1 MNSETLLEKLHYTK
15 AYRQTRLD
23 VANWVLKNPE
33 VFPELLS
40 HCYSNKEPI
49 CYKAAWILE
58 FVCIEKLSLLYPYL
72 NVYFEHLPKEHRD
85 QSLRPLSKIC
95 KMLTH
100 VYYTNKDIHLKNS
113 LTKNHKDIIV
123 SCSFDWLIT
132 DQKVACQVYAME
144 SLYYIGT
151 EIDWVHTELKTII
164 EANILQSS
172 PAYKVR
178 GKRVLKQIQKFKDNK
193 INV

>member
-1 MNSETLLEKLHYTK
+1 
-15 AYRQTRLD
+15 
-23 VANWVLKNPE
+23 
-33 VFPELLS
+33 
-40 HCYSNKEPI
+40 
-49 CYKAAWILE
+49 
-58 FVCIEKLSLLYPYL
+58 
-72 NVYFEHLPKEHRD
+72 
-85 QSLRPLSKIC
+85 
-95 KMLTH
+95 
-100 VYYTNKDIHLKNS
+100 
-113 LTKNHKDIIV
+113 
-123 SCSFDWLIT
+123 
-132 DQKVACQVYAME
+132 ME